1 MSERNYID
9 AEKELKKYRE
19 INNINLETNNNLN
32 TDKNIQIE
40 DKFKS
45 TTNTP
50 PPVDLIDRPYKK
62 NE

>member
-9 AEKELKKYRE
+9 AEKDLKKYRE

-45 TTNTP
+45 TTNIP
-50 PPVDLIDRPYKK
+50 PPEDIIDRPYKK
-62 NE
+62 

>member
-32 TDKNIQIE
+32 TDKNIQIK

-45 TTNTP
+45 TTYTP

-62 NE
+62 